1 MSIKA
6 FGIFDLLNKE
16 IKLIKKVD
24 LSFYIIQKAIDNG
37 VGVNL
42 GGNVFNLCLDRFK
55 NIGQRISFEFIDNP
69 MDINAQVL
77 FNGDGVE
84 IFVHKT
90 RCDTGESL
98 SSRMNRVQKFFHEVL
113 KCGDFSKVILDV
125 DMIEDIEDCEFETL
139 KIDVKDFS
147 SKIVE
152 LFKKNDNF
160 TPSVRVIIDSW

>member
-55 NIGQRISFEFIDNP
+55 NKG
-69 MDINAQVL
+69 
-77 FNGDGVE
+77 
-84 IFVHKT
+84 IFT
-90 RCDTGESL
+90 
-98 SSRMNRVQKFFHEVL
+98 
-113 KCGDFSKVILDV
+113 
-125 DMIEDIEDCEFETL
+125 
-139 KIDVKDFS
+139 VK
-147 SKIVE
+147 
-152 LFKKNDNF
+152 
-160 TPSVRVIIDSW
+160 R